1 MKTLKDR
8 TIQQW
13 DDFIISF
20 EVTGTEKPLALCIK
34 DDNEELFYA
43 PMQKNWDVYTIEAE
57 EEVFS
62 ALDKGEYTYSVR
74 IQEKPKTTIG
84 KGKLTIE

>member
-34 DDNEELFYA
+34 DDKEELFHT
-43 PMQKNWDVYTIEAE
+43 PMEKNWSVYATIVDEDVI
-57 EEVFS
+57 S
-62 ALDKGEYTYSVR
+62 SLDKGDYTYSVR
-74 IQEKPKTTIG
+74 IQEKPKTTVA